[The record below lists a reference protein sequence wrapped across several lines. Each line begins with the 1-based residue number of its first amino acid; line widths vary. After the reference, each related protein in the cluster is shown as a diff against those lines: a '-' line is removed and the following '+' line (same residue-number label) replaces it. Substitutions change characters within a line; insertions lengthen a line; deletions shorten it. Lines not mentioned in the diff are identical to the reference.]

1 MWRLNKPVK
10 ASFPNDSTGL
20 IMGQIVIIEPSLA
33 FYELLYE
40 PIAIKQAE
48 KAFFEL
54 REDDVFAIEMLFD
67 VFGAVERS
75 EFAEKPF
82 MLLALKADL
91 AIAGIKIGN
100 NADRMVPEVFDVFIT
115 HHPGETPSDELK
127 HL

>member
-1 MWRLNKPVK
+1 
-10 ASFPNDSTGL
+10 
-20 IMGQIVIIEPSLA
+20 MGQIIIIEPSLA
-33 FYELLYE
+33 FFELLYE

-91 AIAGIKIGN
+91 AIAAIKIGD